1 MLPLRFATFASV
13 TEPRRKSAP
22 GAEDRGPRV
31 ALGSDHEGLALKE
44 KLIAHLREDRHS
56 VKDCGGHNT
65 EPGGAPA
72 VTAAV
77 AQAILAGDADVG
89 VVVSGSGA
97 VASMVANKLPGIRA
111 CCCQDAVSARH
122 ARRAAAADVLCLG
135 ARVLGDELAADIA
148 RAFVDEAPSDGE
160 RHVSLR
166 RRIEQ
171 LEDDF
176 ESKLSELRRNAPA
189 SD

>member
-1 MLPLRFATFASV
+1 MADNATGPTA
-13 TEPRRKSAP
+13 EAA
-22 GAEDRGPRV
+22 AEDRGPRV
-31 ALGSDHEGLALKE
+31 ALGSDHEGLGLKD
-44 KLIAHLREDRHS
+44 KLIAHLREERHS
-56 VKDCGGHNT
+56 VKDCGGHNA

-77 AQAILAGDADVG
+77 AQAIIAGEADVG
-89 VVVSGSGA
+89 IVVSGSGA
-97 VASMVANKLPGIRA
+97 VASMVANKVPGIRA

-122 ARRAAAADVLCLG
+122 ARRSAGAHILCLG

-148 RAFVDEAPSDGE
+148 RAFVDEEPSDSE

-176 ESKLSELRRNAPA
+176 EAQLAELRRSA
-189 SD
+189 SATD